1 MEYENFI
8 FYGSF
13 LKTVEAIP
21 DDYLKLRVLEAIV
34 RYGCAWELP
43 DKEKEPMVYA
53 FLQMAIPNIDK
64 QKDNY
69 AKGAK
74 GGRPVTH
81 TQEEYNKLFEEGK
94 KNREVEEILGVSSS
108 TVERKKAIWKK
119 AKEIDKEKE
128 KETEKD
134 KESED
139 MGVLGDSENM
149 NDYAA
154 YDDDTEGKELYYPKL
169 GF

>member
-128 KETEKD
+128 
-134 KESED
+134 SED
-139 MGVLGDSENM
+139 MGVLGGSENM